1 MKLEFRPVLGVVG
14 FVPGESSVDGKL
26 AQAVCAAVDGGFL
39 RFQGL
44 NEIHA
49 RVSSVSNCDFMIGP
63 TDLTAWSVFR

>member
-14 FVPGESSVDGKL
+14 FVPGESSGYSKL
-26 AQAVCAAVDGGFL
+26 ARAVCAAVDGGFL

-49 RVSSVSNCDFMIGP
+49 RV
-63 TDLTAWSVFR
+63 